1 MKGLLSLRAHFK
13 IIKECFEI
21 SPQAVLSCGKNTKR
35 NISTEDIDS
44 QSYSNKGQGRSLE
57 AFHGKRTNPGCIIP
71 RAARILALR
80 FVPVVPPFPGSGRH
94 HVG

>member
-1 MKGLLSLRAHFK
+1 MRRLLSPHSSFK
-13 IIKECFEI
+13 VITQYNKNT
-21 SPQAVLSCGKNTKR
+21 SKAVLCCGQNTKR
-35 NISTEDIDS
+35 NISTEEIDS
-44 QSYSNKGQGRSLE
+44 QSYSNESQGRSLSVVQTR
-57 AFHGKRTNPGCIIP
+57 RTNPGCIIP